1 MIEATKCEILTVRR
15 ILSKKFLPSRLYITL
30 TMLLIIINLFIIYRY
45 YSGKTLTVF
54 IDNLR
59 DRGEEDGAFFVKF
72 PKVMF

>member
-1 MIEATKCEILTVRR
+1 
-15 ILSKKFLPSRLYITL
+15 
-30 TMLLIIINLFIIYRY
+30 MLLIIINLFIIYRY